1 MGNIKVQRHERYRD
15 EFQHKIIKRMGKD
28 NTCREMNR
36 TFSRIKGLTILD
48 SGNGSNPK
56 LDKNIV
62 SVADPNEPIQKLL
75 ELII

>member
-15 EFQHKIIKRMGKD
+15 EFQQKIIKRMGKD
-28 NTCREMNR
+28 NTCREMN
-36 TFSRIKGLTILD
+36 RIKGLTILD

>member
-1 MGNIKVQRHERYRD
+1 M
-15 EFQHKIIKRMGKD
+15 FA
-28 NTCREMNR
+28 EMNR
-36 TFSRIKGLTILD
+36 TFSTVKGLTFLD
-48 SGNGSNPK
+48 SGSASNPK